1 MNFYDFYDDF
11 HVISLSLA
19 NLTGIITSIYRSN
32 PTVIRLQTGFKPVKA
47 QRWRNSP
54 PLASGSEFA
63 VKPKSF
69 HGKND
74 YRWEVAG
81 EYITGNDI

>member
-1 MNFYDFYDDF
+1 M
-11 HVISLSLA
+11 
-19 NLTGIITSIYRSN
+19 
-32 PTVIRLQTGFKPVKA
+32 IRLQTGFKPVKA

-54 PLASGSEFA
+54 PMASGSEFA

-81 EYITGNDI
+81 KYITGNDI